1 MPGSTLLRIS
11 WVVFLAIKTFCWAF
25 TVCFISRMF
34 SLTKVGTYLFPM
46 AFILMMSKYLT
57 CVTSQWIWYVERR
70 RKATFSWFGKT
81 DVLKVNTKV
90 FVSFNASSRRTFI
103 LRTCMTPCS
112 LISSRISSSLTHFKS
127 GQRTTPL
134 QVLREACKDTCTF
147 RPWNVLKR
155 NTFSICFLLV
165 YSTSRSPERSFLYF
179 LAQQPCQSRLSQLQ
193 KEKDLILTFL
203 LVNE

>member
-1 MPGSTLLRIS
+1 MPGLTLLRIS

-25 TVCFISRMF
+25 TICLISRMF
-34 SLTKVGTYLFPM
+34 SLTTIGTYLFPM
-46 AFILMMSKYLT
+46 TFILMMPKSLT
-57 CVTSQWIWYVERR
+57 CVTLQWIWYVGINGDT
-70 RKATFSWFGKT
+70 KKGSFSCFGKT

-112 LISSRISSSLTHFKS
+112 LISSRISSSLTPFKS

-147 RPWNVLKR
+147 RPWNVFKR
-155 NTFSICFLLV
+155 NRFSICFLLV
-165 YSTSRSPERSFLYF
+165 YSTSRGVVGWCDG
-179 LAQQPCQSRLSQLQ
+179 AG
-193 KEKDLILTFL
+193 
-203 LVNE
+203 